1 MFSMSGNT
9 RIPSTHLRL
18 VRAGSGGAVEEK
30 LLLEP
35 SARLDRFAAASA
47 ALGLDTEEAVRLA
60 LEHALALEDAA
71 ALGLDVDG
79 ARRRLNRAA
88 EGAQAQRPLGDEEA
102 ARVRRLGAAVP
113 RPAQALP
120 DGLTVSLP
128 EGLLT
133 RARDS
138 LTESAIRPAVVAEM
152 VSWQIAAA
160 LAGRTL
166 GEWALRTLAERR
178 SAA

>member
-1 MFSMSGNT
+1 MLSMSGST
-9 RIPSTHLRL
+9 RIPPAHLRL
-18 VRAGSGGAVEEK
+18 VRTGFGRAAEER
-30 LLLEP
+30 LFLRP
-35 SARLDRFAAASA
+35 STRLDRFAAASA
-47 ALGLDTEEAVRLA
+47 ALGLDPEEAVRLA

-71 ALGLDVDG
+71 ALGFDVDG

-88 EGAQAQRPLGDEEA
+88 EGAQAKRPLGDVEA
-102 ARVRRLGAAVP
+102 ARVRRLGV
-113 RPAQALP
+113 ALP
-120 DGLTVSLP
+120 RSAPPFAEGLSVSLP
-128 EGLLT
+128 ERLLT

-138 LTESAIRPAVVAEM
+138 LTESAIRPAVVTEM
-152 VSWQIAAA
+152 VTWQIAAS